1 MQSSTNK
8 SYFIYFTTS
17 LYNTPNIKYSIFLS
31 LHLNLYKKFIK
42 IIRKRENLN
51 FLIEGR
57 DIILIKYCISF
68 LITCYNQ
75 LVFIPI
81 NCNCKKFRFS
91 FSNNT

>member
-51 FLIEGR
+51 FLIEGK
-57 DIILIKYCISF
+57 DIILIKYCILF
-68 LITCYNQ
+68 LITCYSQ
-75 LVFIPI
+75 LVLILVY
-81 NCNCKKFRFS
+81 CSCKKFCFS